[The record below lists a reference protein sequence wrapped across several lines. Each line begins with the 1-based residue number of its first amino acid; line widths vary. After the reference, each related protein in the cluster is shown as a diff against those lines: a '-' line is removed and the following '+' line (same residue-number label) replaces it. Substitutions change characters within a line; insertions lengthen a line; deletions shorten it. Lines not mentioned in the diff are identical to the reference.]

1 MDRRSRR
8 FRPSTDDLEGR
19 QMLSTASAISAVN
32 PFGSTGTTGT
42 QIDGG
47 APLQQTIEAKR
58 KHIENLPY
66 FIGLLNRDHAVPQPT
81 VENIQ
86 NDLYQIVASLHQGDS
101 RATATFNLD
110 IRKGQ
115 PYQNLRPTDNA
126 ALNRDFGAVLTSAGA
141 PAAIVSDLQNQ
152 LNQLVAFDTRQTESQ
167 IVATNDYAT
176 VLQLALG
183 SGRPL
188 VYPNVPGLLAADH
201 NGSVGK
207 VPVTHNQQPSLTG
220 NYVQG
225 TNIQIV
231 DANNQAVLGTAAV
244 ASNGTYSVKFAN
256 TLPNGT
262 YTVRVRAED
271 SGYVSDPSPKFTFEV
286 NYTPPKPKHK

>member
-1 MDRRSRR
+1 MDRRSRQ
-8 FRPSTDDLEGR
+8 FRPSTDSLEGR
-19 QMLSTASAISAVN
+19 QMLSTASAIAAVN
-32 PFGSTGTTGT
+32 PFGATGPTGT

-66 FIGLLNRDHAVPQPT
+66 FIGLLNKDHAVPQPT
-81 VENIQ
+81 VQNIQ
-86 NDLYQIVASLHQGDS
+86 NDLYQLVASLHQGDS
-101 RATATFNLD
+101 STTASFNLD
-110 IRKGQ
+110 IRKAQ
-115 PYQNLRPTDNA
+115 PYQNIRPSDNA
-126 ALNRDFGAVLTSAGA
+126 ALNRDFGAVLVDAGA
-141 PAAIVSDLQNQ
+141 PPAIAADLQTQ
-152 LNQLVAFDTRQTESQ
+152 LNQLVNFDTHQPTSQ

-176 VLQLALG
+176 VLELALG

-188 VYPNVPGLLAADH
+188 VYPNVPGLLSGDR
-201 NGSVGK
+201 NGSVNK

-220 NYVQG
+220 NYVYG

-231 DANNQAVLGTAAV
+231 DANNQTVLGTAAV

-256 TLPNGT
+256 ALPNGT

-271 SGYVSDPSPKFTFEV
+271 AGFVSDPSPKFTFEV